1 MRPSASA
8 SRGSGNG
15 YRVLKKGAGMPV
27 ILAHDAQEMVLRQKK
42 GARLLFCENPA
53 TRLTAWRWR
62 RPTTSIRHHTISPPV
77 PPLGWWGTRRLSSSV
92 SLRFDR
98 PREHAYHEA

>member
-42 GARLLFCENPA
+42 GARLLYLRESCHTTDGRPLEIEA
-53 TRLTAWRWR
+53 T
-62 RPTTSIRHHTISPPV
+62 TTIPPHTILRSRGLLFEPV
-77 PPLGWWGTRRLSSSV
+77 EATLFSRATLAGGT
-92 SLRFDR
+92 
-98 PREHAYHEA
+98 PK